1 MIFLILQLIIN
12 SLSHSLP
19 AAAAKP
25 NLKHERCIICGSVF
39 LLFFFAVSRFF
50 ATLCGGPA
58 ERATPPPPCTTV
70 SNEPLTTRERPHKN
84 SDRKCFGS
92 KSSTS
97 GVKAGRSRAG
107 RAPGLAG
114 KLSTVQ
120 GRKRTTMFRFAATAK
135 QKTQVETHW
144 VVSQQLRRA
153 TCREQSSEDLQET
166 SAMAVR
172 AR

>member
-25 NLKHERCIICGSVF
+25 NLKHERCIICGF
-39 LLFFFAVSRFF
+39 FFFAVTRVAKGLPGFSRL
-50 ATLCGGPA
+50 AKESPRHRPA
-58 ERATPPPPCTTV
+58 RQFQ
-70 SNEPLTTRERPHKN
+70 TTRSQPERPTN

-97 GVKAGRSRAG
+97 GVKAGHNCAG

-114 KLSTVQ
+114 SSRRCRAENEQPCSALLQ
-120 GRKRTTMFRFAATAK
+120 QPNRKPSSNALGGQSAAPSGD
-135 QKTQVETHW
+135 
-144 VVSQQLRRA
+144 VSRA
-153 TCREQSSEDLQET
+153 EQREPPGT
-166 SAMAVR
+166 SVIAVK
-172 AR
+172 AW